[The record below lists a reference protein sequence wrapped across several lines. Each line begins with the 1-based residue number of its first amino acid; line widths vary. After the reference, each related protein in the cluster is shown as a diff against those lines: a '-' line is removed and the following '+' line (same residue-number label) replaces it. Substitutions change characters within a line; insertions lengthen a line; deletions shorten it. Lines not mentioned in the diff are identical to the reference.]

1 MKFIIGIDGGGTK
14 TVGQIINLS
23 NFQSFSATT
32 GPSSLSQGIDKASE
46 TLSLLIINL
55 IQQAETDSSNV
66 RIAIGVA
73 GAGNSRLVDR
83 CHEYLV
89 RQTGINSIVIV
100 EDCETALLGAKCES
114 LINSSADS
122 GSGNDFS
129 AFVRK
134 LKQSQLVNDKAPQ
147 TNDVALITLGTGSFV
162 AHSDNNKNIFSGGWG
177 FPIGDEGS
185 GAKLGFYLVNH
196 FLKMWDANQVQGPE
210 FHKLNQDPLY
220 TKLAMQ
226 LGATKEQLLQ
236 WLSEASQS
244 DFASLAPAV
253 FEYAS
258 SSKLAALAIHQHLN
272 DVADLL
278 NSIKSSK
285 IFFTGGLASSTLEH
299 LLANN
304 LIPNIAQ
311 RIKLIDSPSLMGAL
325 SMADSL
331 SDANI
336 EQPQTREKVNN
347 NLTSLDKLVSEQRNS
362 ASTQLDLM
370 SSHQIVALMND
381 QDSIVPQA
389 IETVS
394 QHIAEAIDT
403 ITHSLNNGGRLIY
416 MGAGT
421 SGRLGVLDAVE
432 CPPTF
437 STDPNTVIGLLAGG
451 QGAMFKAVEGAEDS
465 TELGQKDLIDLN
477 LAIPDVVVG
486 IAASGRT
493 PYVIG
498 GLNYAKSLGCKTIS
512 VTCNPVATIND
523 IADIPIAVNLGPEI
537 LSGSTRLKAGSAQK
551 MIINMLSTGAMVQ
564 LGKCYENLMVD
575 VKASNHKLV
584 KRACRIIEQ
593 ACGISFEQAEQLLV
607 GAQNNVK
614 LAILMQKS
622 GLDQA
627 QAAQYLANHNGFL
640 RRALNNL

>member
-1 MKFIIGIDGGGTK
+1 
-14 TVGQIINLS
+14 
-23 NFQSFSATT
+23 
-32 GPSSLSQGIDKASE
+32 
-46 TLSLLIINL
+46 
-55 IQQAETDSSNV
+55 
-66 RIAIGVA
+66 
-73 GAGNSRLVDR
+73 
-83 CHEYLV
+83 
-89 RQTGINSIVIV
+89 
-100 EDCETALLGAKCES
+100 
-114 LINSSADS
+114 
-122 GSGNDFS
+122 
-129 AFVRK
+129 
-134 LKQSQLVNDKAPQ
+134 
-147 TNDVALITLGTGSFV
+147 
-162 AHSDNNKNIFSGGWG
+162 
-177 FPIGDEGS
+177 
-185 GAKLGFYLVNH
+185 
-196 FLKMWDANQVQGPE
+196 
-210 FHKLNQDPLY
+210 
-220 TKLAMQ
+220 
-226 LGATKEQLLQ
+226 
-236 WLSEASQS
+236 
-244 DFASLAPAV
+244 
-253 FEYAS
+253 
-258 SSKLAALAIHQHLN
+258 
-272 DVADLL
+272 
-278 NSIKSSK
+278 
-285 IFFTGGLASSTLEH
+285 
-299 LLANN
+299 
-304 LIPNIAQ
+304 
-311 RIKLIDSPSLMGAL
+311 
-325 SMADSL
+325 MADSL